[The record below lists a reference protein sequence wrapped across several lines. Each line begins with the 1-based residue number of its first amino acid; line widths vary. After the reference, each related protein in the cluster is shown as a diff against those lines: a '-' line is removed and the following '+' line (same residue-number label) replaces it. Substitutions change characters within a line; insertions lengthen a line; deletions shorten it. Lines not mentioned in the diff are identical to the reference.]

1 MHPSSSQIIRYH
13 ISSRLLASR
22 RADTHHKNRNRTQIF
37 GRERPC
43 QCLTMTM
50 LSCGIKKKQKLS
62 IKMELSLL
70 VAVETRKYIG
80 GTAKQVKVAGR
91 QPIHNG

>member
-1 MHPSSSQIIRYH
+1 
-13 ISSRLLASR
+13 
-22 RADTHHKNRNRTQIF
+22 
-37 GRERPC
+37 
-43 QCLTMTM
+43 MTM